1 MGGGEEGKKEGRKA
15 IKCTNMYEDTIP
27 YKSTPKYLGR
37 GHLSR
42 KGAFSAK
49 FGVTPGFSACR
60 EAASVQPLCK
70 HPFNTRATPPGNP
83 LFPARRCLW
92 IAIATFWIHPGVQQS
107 RSRGRAAARG
117 RVSSRARVPRAGA
130 RRAVTQDRAAVT
142 QPDLPFAA
150 RPEMLRSPLT
160 DYFRKALQAPA
171 QQGGNHRAPK
181 AFSCWVQ
188 TKILC
193 LAHPTADLPA
203 QTRCCSLCNSP
214 PAEGPASTARVPAL
228 SAGAARGGD

>member
-1 MGGGEEGKKEGRKA
+1 
-15 IKCTNMYEDTIP
+15 MYEDTIP

-117 RVSSRARVPRAGA
+117 RVSSRAGSPGQEPGGLSHRTGQLSHSPTCHLQRALRCCDLLSPTILGKHCKPQLSKGEITGPPKRSAAGYRPNSSVWLIPQLIYLPRQG
-130 RRAVTQDRAAVT
+130 AAVCAI
-142 QPDLPFAA
+142 LLL
-150 RPEMLRSPLT
+150 LR
-160 DYFRKALQAPA
+160 A
-171 QQGGNHRAPK
+171 
-181 AFSCWVQ
+181 
-188 TKILC
+188 
-193 LAHPTADLPA
+193 LPA
-203 QTRCCSLCNSP
+203 QLVSLPSLQELP
-214 PAEGPASTARVPAL
+214 VEVTERSRKMKLALLHARQK
-228 SAGAARGGD
+228 G